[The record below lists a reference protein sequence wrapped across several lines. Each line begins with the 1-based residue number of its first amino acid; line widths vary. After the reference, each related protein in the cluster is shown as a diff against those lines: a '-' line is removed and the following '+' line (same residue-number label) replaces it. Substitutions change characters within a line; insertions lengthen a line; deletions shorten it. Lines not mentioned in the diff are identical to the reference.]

1 MRKPRFGHS
10 LLLGSTAAG
19 IGALA
24 LTWLPGTEAAS
35 GSSQLLDPTYLAQ
48 QICRG
53 MQRKAEFFKP
63 GTFMAVAQAATTSAD
78 AMTAG
83 PALRDDLGTFSVAI
97 TTRSP
102 EAQRW
107 FDQGVRWAYAFNHGE
122 AVRAFRAAQ
131 QADPTCAMCYWGEA
145 WALGPNINYPMQPE
159 AVAPAFAAIAQ
170 AMALRGG
177 AGEVER
183 AEIEALAARY
193 SPDPAADRKAL
204 DAAYA
209 EAIGKVAA
217 AFPDQD
223 EAQVLFADALMN
235 LQPWDYWQPD
245 RVTPKGRT
253 AEQVAALER
262 VLRRSPG
269 HPGAIHLYIHTVEA
283 TTSPE
288 RAEPF
293 ADRLNGQMPGAGH
306 LVHMPAH
313 IYYRIGRYLDSLKV
327 NVAAAQA
334 DEALLATSPQQPVYQ
349 YNYYPHNV
357 HFVLVSARMAGDGA
371 QTIDA
376 AEKLAGLIPKDVAT
390 TILAVQ
396 AIQQAPYFVHAQ
408 FSAPEAVLALPDPG
422 ADVPFVQGSWRY
434 ARAMAQI
441 RAGDLA
447 AAAEEGRML
456 RQITQETDFSG
467 LTAWLVPAK
476 DVLMVADKVVEG
488 QLARA
493 AGDRMAAATTLEEA
507 ARTQAGLSYME
518 PPYWYY
524 PVRQTLAAVLLEEG
538 RTDAAIR
545 EFQASLVEAPNNAY
559 ALFGLMSAQ
568 EAAGDAAGAKVTR
581 ALFEKAW
588 AGGPET
594 PTLAQL

>member
-1 MRKPRFGHS
+1 MRKPRLGHS

-19 IGALA
+19 FGALA

-35 GSSQLLDPTYLAQ
+35 GSSQLLDPNYLAQ

-63 GTFMAVAQAATTSAD
+63 GTLMAVAQAAAASAD

-83 PALRDDLGTFSVAI
+83 PALRDDLGTLSVSV

-102 EAQRW
+102 EAQHW

-131 QADPTCAMCYWGEA
+131 KADPTCAMCYWGEA

-159 AVAPAFAAIAQ
+159 AVAPAFAAVAQ

-183 AEIEALAARY
+183 VEIEALAQRY
-193 SPDPAADRKAL
+193 SADPTADRKAL

-209 EAIGKVAA
+209 EAMTKVAA
-217 AFPDQD
+217 RFPDDDQ
-223 EAQVLFADALMN
+223 AQILFADALMN

-253 AEQVAALER
+253 AEQVTALER
-262 VLRRSPG
+262 VLRRSPD

-313 IYYRIGRYLDSLKV
+313 IYYRVGRYLDSLKV

-334 DEALLATSPQQPVYQ
+334 DEALLATSPQEPVYRF
-349 YNYYPHNV
+349 NYYPHNV

-371 QTIDA
+371 QTIGA

-396 AIQQAPYFVHAQ
+396 AIQQAPYFAYAQ
-408 FSAPEAVLALPDPG
+408 FSPAETVLALPDPG
-422 ADVPFVQGSWRY
+422 SDVPFVQGSWRY
-434 ARAMAQI
+434 ARAMALI
-441 RAGDLA
+441 RSGDVA
-447 AAAEEGRML
+447 AAAEEGRLL
-456 RQITQETDFSG
+456 RQIAQETDFSG
-467 LTAWLVPAK
+467 LMAWLVPAK

-493 AGDRMAAATTLEEA
+493 NGDRTAAVAALEEA
-507 ARTQAGLSYME
+507 ARIQAGLSYME

-538 RTDAAIR
+538 KTDAAMR

-568 EAAGDAAGAKVTR
+568 EAAGDVAGAKVTR

-588 AGGPET
+588 AGGSKP
-594 PTLAQL
+594 PSLAQL

>member
-1 MRKPRFGHS
+1 MPR
-10 LLLGSTAAG
+10 A
-19 IGALA
+19 
-24 LTWLPGTEAAS
+24 
-35 GSSQLLDPTYLAQ
+35 
-48 QICRG
+48 
-53 MQRKAEFFKP
+53 
-63 GTFMAVAQAATTSAD
+63 
-78 AMTAG
+78 
-83 PALRDDLGTFSVAI
+83 
-97 TTRSP
+97 
-102 EAQRW
+102 
-107 FDQGVRWAYAFNHGE
+107 
-122 AVRAFRAAQ
+122 
-131 QADPTCAMCYWGEA
+131 
-145 WALGPNINYPMQPE
+145 
-159 AVAPAFAAIAQ
+159 
-170 AMALRGG
+170 
-177 AGEVER
+177 
-183 AEIEALAARY
+183 
-193 SPDPAADRKAL
+193 
-204 DAAYA
+204 
-209 EAIGKVAA
+209 
-217 AFPDQD
+217 
-223 EAQVLFADALMN
+223 
-235 LQPWDYWQPD
+235 
-245 RVTPKGRT
+245 
-253 AEQVAALER
+253 
-262 VLRRSPG
+262 
-269 HPGAIHLYIHTVEA
+269 
-283 TTSPE
+283 
-288 RAEPF
+288 
-293 ADRLNGQMPGAGH
+293 
-306 LVHMPAH
+306 
-313 IYYRIGRYLDSLKV
+313 
-327 NVAAAQA
+327 
-334 DEALLATSPQQPVYQ
+334 PQQPVYQ

>member
-1 MRKPRFGHS
+1 MVRKLRLSRS
-10 LLLGSTAAG
+10 LLLGSTVAG
-19 IGALA
+19 VGVLA
-24 LTWLPGTEAAS
+24 AAS
-35 GSSQLLDPTYLAQ
+35 MPATDANSGSNQLLDPAYLAQ

-53 MQRKAEFFKP
+53 MPRKAEFFKP
-63 GTFMAVAQAATTSAD
+63 GAFIALAQAAPTAD
-78 AMTAG
+78 AAAG
-83 PALRDDLGTFSVAI
+83 PALRDDLGTLSVPV

-131 QADPTCAMCYWGEA
+131 KADPTCAMCYWGEA

-159 AVAPAFAAIAQ
+159 AVAPAFAAVAQ

-183 AEIEALAARY
+183 AEIEALALRY

-209 EAIGKVAA
+209 DAMGKVAM
-217 AFPDQD
+217 AFPDDDQ
-223 EAQVLFADALMN
+223 AQVLFADALMN

-253 AEQVAALER
+253 AEQVAALEQ
-262 VLRRSPG
+262 VLRRSPY

-283 TTSPE
+283 TTTPG

-313 IYYRIGRYLDSLKV
+313 IYYRVGRYLDSLEV
-327 NVAAAQA
+327 NVAAVQA
-334 DEALLATSPQQPVYQ
+334 DEALLASSPQEPVYR
-349 YNYYPHNV
+349 YMYYPHNV
-357 HFVLVSARMAGDGA
+357 HFVLVSARMAGDGG
-371 QTIDA
+371 QTVSA
-376 AEKLAGLIPKDVAT
+376 AEKLGGLIPKDVAK
-390 TILAVQ
+390 TILAAQ
-396 AIQQAPYFVHAQ
+396 AIQQAPYFAHAQ
-408 FSAPEAVLALPDPG
+408 FSPADTVLALPDPG
-422 ADVPFVQGSWRY
+422 SDVPFVQGSWRY
-434 ARAMAQI
+434 ARAMALI

-447 AAAEEGRML
+447 AAAEEGRL
-456 RQITQETDFSG
+456 LHELAENTDFSA
-467 LTAWLVPAK
+467 LAAWLVPAQ
-476 DVLMVADKVVEG
+476 DVLMIADKVVEG
-488 QLARA
+488 QLARSK
-493 AGDRMAAATTLEEA
+493 GDRAAAIAALEEA
-507 ARTQAGLSYME
+507 ARIQAGLSYME

-524 PVRQTLAAVLLEEG
+524 PVRQTLAAVLLEDG
-538 RTDAAIR
+538 KADDAVR
-545 EFQASLVEAPNNAY
+545 EFQASLLEAPNNAY
-559 ALFGLMSAQ
+559 ALFGLMAAQ
-568 EAAGDAAGAKVTR
+568 EAAGDRAGAKATGT
-581 ALFEKAW
+581 LFERAW